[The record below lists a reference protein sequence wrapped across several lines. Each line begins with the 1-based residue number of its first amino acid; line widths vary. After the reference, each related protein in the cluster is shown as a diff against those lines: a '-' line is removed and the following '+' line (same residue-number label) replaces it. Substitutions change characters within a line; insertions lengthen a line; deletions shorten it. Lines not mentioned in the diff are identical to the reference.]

1 MMNAVRRCSPLLL
14 LPLLA
19 AAAAGGCATAGAKG
33 EPATTLLDV
42 PLPPARVLVPP
53 PPPAQDPPAD
63 AGAAPADKGPG
74 PVSGRKPQ
82 PVSRPASPKKEPVE
96 PSPAAGAPVA
106 PSPPAAQPPTLE
118 QPQPGKPDATEGQVK
133 ATIAKAKSDLD
144 KVDYKGL
151 NPDGK
156 AQYDT
161 AKRFIDEANQ
171 ALGQKNLVY
180 ALKVADKAAG
190 LAAGLLGRD
199 ERPRP

>member
-1 MMNAVRRCSPLLL
+1 MMNAARWYSPLLL
-14 LPLLA
+14 LPLLV

-33 EPATTLLDV
+33 EPATTLLEV
-42 PLPPARVLVPP
+42 PLPPPRVLVPP
-53 PPPAQDPPAD
+53 PPPPQEPPAD
-63 AGAAPADKGPG
+63 AVPAGTGPG
-74 PVSGRKPQ
+74 PGGGLKP
-82 PVSRPASPKKEPVE
+82 RPAPRSAPPKKETVE
-96 PSPAAGAPVA
+96 PSQVTAPPVA
-106 PSPPAAQPPTLE
+106 TPPPVAQPATLE
-118 QPQPGKPDATEGQVK
+118 QPQPGKSDVTEGQVK
-133 ATIAKAKSDLD
+133 ATMTKAKADLD

-199 ERPRP
+199 ESLRP